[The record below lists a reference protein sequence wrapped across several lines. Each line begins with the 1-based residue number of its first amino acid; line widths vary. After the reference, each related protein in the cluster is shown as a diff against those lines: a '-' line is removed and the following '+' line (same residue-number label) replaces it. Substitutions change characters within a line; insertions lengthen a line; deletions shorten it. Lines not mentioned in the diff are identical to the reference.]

1 MQLSKKGYSFC
12 KEGNEDLVEYFKKF
26 LTVKPRVNPENPN
39 SENVSEFSLY
49 KENSKKMYIP
59 KALGLKMYGIPEI
72 NTLNDGIM
80 CERLTFL
87 GELRENQKESVKLF
101 LEAADN
107 PKKQGG
113 IISLSC
119 AAGKTV
125 IALYIACQLKRK
137 TLIVCH
143 KSFLLDQWKERISQ
157 FIPTA
162 KVGLIKAQ
170 IIDVEDKD
178 IVIGSLQ
185 SIAMKDYDRD
195 VFKDFHIAIFD
206 ECFPYKQKIATD
218 KGPIEIGVL
227 YKKWKNKEDLP
238 KVLSY
243 NEKTKEIEYKN
254 ISHAWEKQNENL
266 LKISYSKSNIK
277 CTINHKILTIDGYK
291 EANKLIIGDLLLC
304 NVRNDIDECMVARTL
319 NEDQYQIMLGSFL
332 GDGNIDI
339 LKSKRYRLRVVHCE
353 KQREYC
359 EWKANMFNSKLNKI
373 ENNGYSKKIAY
384 NFTTKIF
391 DLPENKNFPKTKY
404 TCPQWVL
411 DELDYKGLSIWWMDD
426 GTLSGFSGVLSTC
439 SFDKDSQERIVK
451 KLIDMGIECCYRI
464 YNNYYS
470 IYINKNG
477 IYTLLKYIRPYMHN
491 NMKYKFYN
499 NKLENV
505 FNEYYNGDLNTIYNG
520 FNNINI
526 NNYKINDIIKIKLRK
541 NCSHLFYSIKYSSD
555 CDKNTLHMN
564 NICKKLKYY
573 YNEPPNIYEL
583 YKWNNKQ
590 LEYGTVK
597 ITGIESVKTNSY
609 SYNNHVYDI
618 EVEDNHNFICS
629 SSSNIGPI
637 VHNCHHLSAEVF
649 SRALNKCTCKV
660 MLGLSATLNRS
671 DGLRKVFEWYIGEPV
686 IETKKRTD
694 TDMIIKMINYYDTD
708 VKYGREIFM
717 WNKKRNIAG
726 MITTLCEFH
735 VRTSVMINELKEVLN
750 KEPDRKTIIISDRI
764 NHLKLIEKEIMIQ
777 LPGKTIGYY
786 IGGMISSD
794 LKNSENAEIM
804 LGTYKMISE
813 GFDVPQLNT
822 LVLASPISAVE
833 QSIGRVQ
840 RQKQCDRKY
849 TPYVI
854 DMWDNYSLFKNQG
867 FTRHKFYKKNG
878 YKIIIKYIG
887 TQVMELN
894 DNNKKIDKKV
904 KIIEDPDE

>member
-1 MQLSKKGYSFC
+1 MNIYFNYKIKMQLSKKGYSFC

-59 KALGLKMYGIPEI
+59 KALGLKMYGIPET
-72 NTLNDGIM
+72 NTLDDGII

-87 GELRENQKESVKLF
+87 GELRENQKESVQLF

-170 IIDVEDKD
+170 IIDVKDKD

-304 NVRNDIDECMVARTL
+304 NV
-319 NEDQYQIMLGSFL
+319 
-332 GDGNIDI
+332 
-339 LKSKRYRLRVVHCE
+339 
-353 KQREYC
+353 
-359 EWKANMFNSKLNKI
+359 
-373 ENNGYSKKIAY
+373 
-384 NFTTKIF
+384 
-391 DLPENKNFPKTKY
+391 
-404 TCPQWVL
+404 
-411 DELDYKGLSIWWMDD
+411 
-426 GTLSGFSGVLSTC
+426 
-439 SFDKDSQERIVK
+439 
-451 KLIDMGIECCYRI
+451 
-464 YNNYYS
+464 
-470 IYINKNG
+470 
-477 IYTLLKYIRPYMHN
+477 
-491 NMKYKFYN
+491 
-499 NKLENV
+499 
-505 FNEYYNGDLNTIYNG
+505 
-520 FNNINI
+520 
-526 NNYKINDIIKIKLRK
+526 
-541 NCSHLFYSIKYSSD
+541 
-555 CDKNTLHMN
+555 
-564 NICKKLKYY
+564 
-573 YNEPPNIYEL
+573 
-583 YKWNNKQ
+583 
-590 LEYGTVK
+590 GTVK

-649 SRALNKCTCKV
+649 SKALNKCTCKV